1 MKRLS
6 ALSAFGAFSLL
17 LSALVAPASEAPT
30 ASQQQV
36 DQVLALAKE
45 VQVQQA
51 TIADNQAKIEAK
63 LAAIAESLRVARIF
77 STRGGGRK

>member
-6 ALSAFGAFSLL
+6 ALSAFGAFLL
-17 LSALVAPASEAPT
+17 VSALVAPASEAPT

-45 VQVQQA
+45 VQIQQA
-51 TIADNQAKIEAK
+51 TIADNQAKIEAR
-63 LAAIAESLRVARIF
+63 LAAIAENLRIARIY
-77 STRGGGRK
+77 STRGGGK